1 MKEACKREGI
11 RREDL
16 FTRTRET
23 VIHMIKEKDVTGA
36 MLREDIIQTVFDH
49 LEEKRRRKIIIV
61 HQ

>member
-36 MLREDIIQTVFDH
+36 MLREDII
-49 LEEKRRRKIIIV
+49 
-61 HQ
+61 